1 MFPVHTK
8 VMCSLGSA
16 GRLDSDTQRPPQFGN
31 RRDMRR
37 TAGRLRRGVGE
48 VGPAVAPADHHRVD
62 AVSGRALD
70 VVAAVAD
77 HEHPLGQRLQLR
89 QGVRQHVGLG
99 GPGAVDAGS
108 GDDLEVLVETEM
120 GQDASC
126 RRLCLRRGHRE
137 PDARGP
143 QVGQ

>member
-1 MFPVHTK
+1 
-8 VMCSLGSA
+8 
-16 GRLDSDTQRPPQFGN
+16 
-31 RRDMRR
+31 MRR
-37 TAGRLRRGVGE
+37 TAGRLRRVVGE
-48 VGPAVAPADHHRVD
+48 VGPTIAPADHYCVD
-62 AVSGRALD
+62 AVGGRAFD

-77 HEHPLGQRLQLR
+77 HQHPFGQRLQLR
-89 QGVRQHVGLG
+89 QRVRQHVGLG
-99 GPGAVDAGS
+99 GPGAVDASS

-126 RRLCLRRGHRE
+126 RRLHLRRGHRE